1 MFLKNYKYFHDPFE
15 RLDQKWQY
23 AIAKGYLTVT
33 ETAELSGFSRQYVN
47 SQILSGKIKSV
58 KGRNGTIG
66 IRAREFTKWYS
77 SLDVLPS
84 SPIGKSSFSL
94 KGLMKQ
100 IRMGR
105 AWVLKFAD
113 RNNISCYYLGKF
125 RRFDKEEAIVA
136 WDRERF
142 LYQKWI
148 TVEEATLNME
158 ITQHEL
164 YMLVATHLVRTRKM
178 ECVLHYLKS
187 DIAKNIERLR
197 VANSLKQED
206 FAKRLN
212 VSRPT
217 VSNWEQGKAIPTT
230 DQLVKIAEEFNIS
243 SVC

>member
-1 MFLKNYKYFHDPFE
+1 MAVYNMFLKNYKYFHDPFE
-15 RLDQKWQY
+15 RLDQKWQN

-84 SPIGKSSFSL
+84 SPIGRSSFSL

-187 DIAKNIERLR
+187 DIAKNIERR
-197 VANSLKQED
+197 QHHV
-206 FAKRLN
+206 
-212 VSRPT
+212 
-217 VSNWEQGKAIPTT
+217 
-230 DQLVKIAEEFNIS
+230 
-243 SVC
+243 

>member
-1 MFLKNYKYFHDPFE
+1 MFLKNYKYFHNPFE

-23 AIAKGYLTVT
+23 AIDKGYLTVT

-113 RNNISCYYLGKF
+113 RNNIS
-125 RRFDKEEAIVA
+125 AIILA
-136 WDRERF
+136 SSED
-142 LYQKWI
+142 LTK
-148 TVEEATLNME
+148 
-158 ITQHEL
+158 
-164 YMLVATHLVRTRKM
+164 RK
-178 ECVLHYLKS
+178 LL
-187 DIAKNIERLR
+187 
-197 VANSLKQED
+197 
-206 FAKRLN
+206 
-212 VSRPT
+212 
-217 VSNWEQGKAIPTT
+217 
-230 DQLVKIAEEFNIS
+230 
-243 SVC
+243 